1 MFKGAKEKPKRRC
14 FTIHQILLIR
24 HGQTDANL
32 HHIVQGQSDTSLN
45 ETGRRQAKKVAM
57 ELKEYKAN
65 LIISSDLKRAKE
77 TAYIISKECKIPIIF
92 DERLRE
98 MNLGMWE
105 GKSFEEVMNQPSS
118 EIWEKTPSKWKIEGS
133 ETLKEVQE
141 RMVSAIQE
149 FSEKYGDII
158 VVSHGIA
165 ISTFVIYVKGISLD
179 SMWDYLPDNT
189 SVKKVRV
196 DFLKEIT

>member
-1 MFKGAKEKPKRRC
+1 
-14 FTIHQILLIR
+14 
-24 HGQTDANL
+24 
-32 HHIVQGQSDTSLN
+32 
-45 ETGRRQAKKVAM
+45 M
-57 ELKEYKAN
+57 ELKRYKAN

-77 TAYIISKECKIPIIF
+77 TACIISKECKIPIAL

-98 MNLGMWE
+98 MKLGLWE
-105 GKSFEEVMNQPSS
+105 GKSFEEVMKQPSS

-165 ISTFVIYVKGISLD
+165 ISTFIIYVKGISLD
-179 SMWDYLPDNT
+179 SMWNYLPDNT
-189 SVKKVRV
+189 SVKKVKV
-196 DFLKEIT
+196 DFLREIT